1 MVRFASQNN
10 FPSIKRKSTTTNN
23 KILVIKFASQ
33 DQFPLIYKTRK
44 NHKIDN
50 QKANIKN
57 SLGLENSLYLKCAL
71 TTLMQQKTIT

>member
-1 MVRFASQNN
+1 M
-10 FPSIKRKSTTTNN
+10 TTNN

-50 QKANIKN
+50 QKPILKFFR
-57 SLGLENSLYLKCAL
+57 LGE
-71 TTLMQQKTIT
+71 

>member
-10 FPSIKRKSTTTNN
+10 FPSIKNKSMTTNN
-23 KILVIKFASQ
+23 KILVVKFASQ

-50 QKANIKN
+50 QKPILKFFR
-57 SLGLENSLYLKCAL
+57 LGE
-71 TTLMQQKTIT
+71 